1 MKLAV
6 YMLAMSALWYIAT
19 PALADMGKDAAP
31 LKAPAGSKAE
41 SHISAGIEHYAKG
54 HWDVA
59 KKHFSEAEK
68 ADPQSAEAH
77 YDLALALDKSGDHKS
92 AVEHFQRAQSLGKDN
107 MEIQQS
113 EILKKHL
120 KM

>member
-1 MKLAV
+1 MNRLSQLV
-6 YMLAMSALWYIAT
+6 LISMLLLAT
-19 PALADMGKDAAP
+19 PALADMGKTAEP

-41 SHISAGIEHYAKG
+41 SHINAGIEHYGMG

-59 KKHFSEAEK
+59 KNHFVEAEK

-77 YDLALALDKSGDHKS
+77 YNVALVLDKTGDHGG
-92 AVEHFQRAQSLGKDN
+92 ATAHFKRAQELGKNNAD
-107 MEIQQS
+107 IQNS
-113 EILKKHL
+113 NILKKHV